1 MAFAQLI
8 FTDKDGISVGL
19 VANLSMRG
27 EKDGNDDAEESDGAA
42 KDLDDE
48 NLDEERGVGGVSHCC
63 SRANLQQVFF
73 RISKSGKLIR
83 KKWPNLISVLW
94 IRLK

>member
-27 EKDGNDDAEESDGAA
+27 EKDGNDDAE
-42 KDLDDE
+42 
-48 NLDEERGVGGVSHCC
+48 
-63 SRANLQQVFF
+63 
-73 RISKSGKLIR
+73 
-83 KKWPNLISVLW
+83 
-94 IRLK
+94 